1 MVIDMKVI
9 GEMENMKEKVLFKI
23 NSGSRYEGDVRNDK
37 REGKGIFYYNNGD
50 RRMGD
55 YFNDKPKGNQV
66 ILTKNWKIQIEKF

>member
-1 MVIDMKVI
+1 MKVI

-55 YFNDKPKGNQV
+55 YLNNERIGKHV
-66 ILTKNWKIQIEKF
+66 ILTKQGDVETNYY